1 MLSDS
6 HSRGHYNEQLQAA
19 LIDEM
24 DDYTGLAISK
34 WLANT
39 KMGKNWDPNEE
50 RAVFVV
56 RSWLTSCWII
66 TCFVLAIS
74 PRVIQQ
80 REIVFDCVLQSP
92 FDQQVSSEAI

>member
-6 HSRGHYNEQLQAA
+6 HSRAHYNEQLQTA

-24 DDYTGLAISK
+24 DDYTGLALSK
-34 WLANT
+34 WLVNS

-56 RSWLTSCWII
+56 
-66 TCFVLAIS
+66 
-74 PRVIQQ
+74 
-80 REIVFDCVLQSP
+80 
-92 FDQQVSSEAI
+92 SS

>member
-6 HSRGHYNEQLQAA
+6 HTRANYNEQLQTA

-24 DDYTGLAISK
+24 DDYPGAALSK
-34 WLANT
+34 WLVNT

-56 RSWLTSCWII
+56 SVSLS
-66 TCFVLAIS
+66 VLCLY
-74 PRVIQQ
+74 
-80 REIVFDCVLQSP
+80 E
-92 FDQQVSSEAI
+92 